1 MAPTSSAA
9 TWKRAKLEEV
19 DKMINLPWPQVRNQE
34 LLGTEYVVVDP
45 STKLESGKMLPAQID
60 FDYSTTKAILFGP
73 MTKFSI

>member
-34 LLGTEYVVVDP
+34 LLGTE
-45 STKLESGKMLPAQID
+45 
-60 FDYSTTKAILFGP
+60 
-73 MTKFSI
+73 